1 MLKSKDLYVLK
12 WERQQRFRP
21 GSQDLFLVASTGEL
35 LKVPTK
41 VSKISDSN
49 AVFQAI
55 FKQRRPLVIFPQLPG
70 QLPLHVFESRCSW
83 ACVFLFW
90 ACNVH
95 GKILELETTLKL
107 RVGCWGLRMLGRF
120 ETYISIAVTAKLEDG
135 RDSSDPHSLRC
146 VSAGRRQAR
155 GAQIHFDVLKC
166 GGSPV
171 SEIHCGRDTVFHLK
185 RRVRP
190 TSHCD
195 SNDISFVQVLRVQ
208 AQEMIKGPS
217 AAELEF
223 SWWFFSPSDLSLH
236 PSAQIYLFFFIQ

>member
-90 ACNVH
+90 TCNVH
-95 GKILELETTLKL
+95 GEILEPEAKLQL

-135 RDSSDPHSLRC
+135 RDSSDPHSLGC

-155 GAQIHFDVLKC
+155 GAQIHLMFEMRRQPRFWDPLWKRHGLSFETKVLYKSLWLSTSRSFRCYECKC
-166 GGSPV
+166 
-171 SEIHCGRDTVFHLK
+171 K
-185 RRVRP
+185 RW
-190 TSHCD
+190 SK
-195 SNDISFVQVLRVQ
+195 VLR
-208 AQEMIKGPS
+208 
-217 AAELEF
+217 
-223 SWWFFSPSDLSLH
+223 
-236 PSAQIYLFFFIQ
+236 

>member
-83 ACVFLFW
+83 ACVFFVLSLQCAWQNIGTGNKIEVEGWLLGAEDVGKVWNIHQHCCYCKAGGRTWQQWPTFTPLRQCWPPTSKRCSDPFW
-90 ACNVH
+90 CVEMRRQPRFWDPLWKRH
-95 GKILELETTLKL
+95 GLS
-107 RVGCWGLRMLGRF
+107 F
-120 ETYISIAVTAKLEDG
+120 ETKGLTYKSLWLSTSRSFRCYECKRKRWSKVLWQVN
-135 RDSSDPHSLRC
+135 SSPDDFSL
-146 VSAGRRQAR
+146 QAIFPC
-155 GAQIHFDVLKC
+155 IHQHKAICFL
-166 GGSPV
+166 
-171 SEIHCGRDTVFHLK
+171 
-185 RRVRP
+185 
-190 TSHCD
+190 
-195 SNDISFVQVLRVQ
+195 
-208 AQEMIKGPS
+208 
-217 AAELEF
+217 
-223 SWWFFSPSDLSLH
+223 
-236 PSAQIYLFFFIQ
+236 IQ